1 MTDFSLH
8 ERLDG
13 DTLALCHSQTSL
25 LRVMRDGRFAW
36 LVLIPRRAGLADMV
50 DLSTDEEARV
60 MAELRAASLA
70 LRAATQCHKLNVASL
85 GNMVRQLHIHIIARF
100 EGDAA
105 WPDPVWGSGEA
116 LPLDALPA
124 WAEAVREALLAEGW
138 QA

>member
-1 MTDFSLH
+1 MTDFTLDA
-8 ERLDG
+8 RLDA
-13 DTLALCHSQTSL
+13 DTLALCHSEMSL

-36 LVLIPRRAGLADMV
+36 LVLIPRRDGLADMV
-50 DLSTDEEARV
+50 DLSTDDEALV

-70 LRAATQCHKLNVASL
+70 LRATTQCHKLNVASL

-105 WPDPVWGSGEA
+105 WPGPVWGSGEA
-116 LPLDALPA
+116 LPLDTMPA
-124 WAEAVREALLAEGW
+124 WAEAVRETLLAKGW